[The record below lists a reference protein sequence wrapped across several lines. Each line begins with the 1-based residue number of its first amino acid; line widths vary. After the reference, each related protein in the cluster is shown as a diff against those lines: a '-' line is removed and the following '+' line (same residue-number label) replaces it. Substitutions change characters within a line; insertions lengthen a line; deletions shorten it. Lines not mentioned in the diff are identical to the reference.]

1 MKDWDV
7 ESVREIA
14 AAARD
19 EAIDTEKQAII
30 YCINEAAK
38 RGYYDCTMEIE
49 YYEIVKWLTDKGF
62 VITNKGSAKII
73 SWAPITTAKWDKD
86 PWA

>member
-14 AAARD
+14 TAARD
-19 EAIDTEKQAII
+19 EAIDIEKKAIMN
-30 YCINEAAK
+30 CINEAAK
-38 RGYYDCTMEIE
+38 RGLYDYTMEIE
-49 YYEIVKWLTDKGF
+49 YYEVVRWLTDKGF
-62 VITNKGSAKII
+62 VVRDKGSAKII
-73 SWAPITTAKWDKD
+73 SWAPITTAKWDQH

>member
-38 RGYYDCTMEIE
+38 RGYYE
-49 YYEIVKWLTDKGF
+49 
-62 VITNKGSAKII
+62 N
-73 SWAPITTAKWDKD
+73 
-86 PWA
+86 